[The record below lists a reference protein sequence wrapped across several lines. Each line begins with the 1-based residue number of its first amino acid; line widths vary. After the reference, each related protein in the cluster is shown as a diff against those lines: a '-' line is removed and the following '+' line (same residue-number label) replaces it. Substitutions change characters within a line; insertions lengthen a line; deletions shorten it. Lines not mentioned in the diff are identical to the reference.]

1 MKSLYLECKSGISG
15 DMAVAALLDLGA
27 DKAVL
32 QKVLDSMPLEGFKT
46 EISRVQKSGIDVC
59 DFNVILEHDNH
70 DHDMAYLFGDGS
82 SCHEHEGH
90 HHHEHG
96 HHHEHDAQFCEE
108 HCHDYDDE
116 AHTHEHHHEEHHHEH
131 GEHHH
136 HEHRG
141 LAEIQK
147 IIAGTDMTEKA
158 RQLALKIFD
167 ILAEAESKAHNKPKN
182 EVHFHE
188 VGAVD
193 SIVDIVALA
202 VCFDNLGIDNVI
214 VPEMCEGTGT
224 VRCQHGVL
232 PVPVPAVSNIAA
244 AYKLPLSFVKDRG
257 EFITPTGAAFA
268 AAVMTSQKLPGKF
281 TIQKIG
287 MGAGKRAY
295 ERPNFLRIFII
306 EDIAAN
312 DEPQAED
319 LYKLETNID
328 DCSGEALGFAM
339 ERLLQAGALDVHYIP
354 CFMKKNRPGWLLIV
368 LCTGGNIA
376 RLEQIIFAE
385 TTTIGIRRIKVERTK
400 LERREI
406 ELKTEFGEIKAKQ
419 VTLPDGTTRNYPE
432 YESVASICREKGLNF
447 QQVYNKAA
455 SL

>member
-82 SCHEHEGH
+82 SCHEHAHEHEHSHEHEGH
-90 HHHEHG
+90 HHHEHE

-108 HCHDYDDE
+108 HCHDYGDE

-244 AYKLPLSFVKDRG
+244 AYKLPVFCIRG
-257 EFITPTGAAFA
+257 
-268 AAVMTSQKLPGKF
+268 
-281 TIQKIG
+281 
-287 MGAGKRAY
+287 
-295 ERPNFLRIFII
+295 
-306 EDIAAN
+306 
-312 DEPQAED
+312 
-319 LYKLETNID
+319 
-328 DCSGEALGFAM
+328 
-339 ERLLQAGALDVHYIP
+339 
-354 CFMKKNRPGWLLIV
+354 V
-368 LCTGGNIA
+368 L
-376 RLEQIIFAE
+376 
-385 TTTIGIRRIKVERTK
+385 
-400 LERREI
+400 
-406 ELKTEFGEIKAKQ
+406 
-419 VTLPDGTTRNYPE
+419 
-432 YESVASICREKGLNF
+432 
-447 QQVYNKAA
+447 
-455 SL
+455 